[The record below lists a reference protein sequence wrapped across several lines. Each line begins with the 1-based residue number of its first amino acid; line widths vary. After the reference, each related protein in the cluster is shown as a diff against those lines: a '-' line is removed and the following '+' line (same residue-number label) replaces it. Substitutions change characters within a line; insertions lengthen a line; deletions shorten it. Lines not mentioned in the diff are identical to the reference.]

1 MGQIRFKIWDGV
13 ACTVSEGGVT
23 VTAQLTFRKNSETI
37 RRRSIPFLRSPAFFI
52 CADCYTEIIMNDEI
66 TRYIDSGQS
75 TCCGMRGELINMLW
89 VAEEFYSNVRVGSSS
104 VNSVA

>member
-23 VTAQLTFRKNSETI
+23 VTAQLTFRKTKRNDQAAEHTLFGEP
-37 RRRSIPFLRSPAFFI
+37 RRFFI
-52 CADCYTEIIMNDEI
+52 CADCYTKIIMNDEI

-75 TCCGMRGELINMLW
+75 TCCGMYREPINMLW
-89 VAEEFYSNVRVGSSS
+89 VAGEIYSNVRVGL
-104 VNSVA
+104 V